1 MLADIFTTSK
11 FGKSVKNV
19 TGKFKFS
26 DIHYMTYYF
35 GTNIILIIDLSQ
47 SQEDEGAQEH
57 KSAEDGVDYQPLN
70 VSV

>member
-35 GTNIILIIDLSQ
+35 GTNIILIGQTAKLTLT
-47 SQEDEGAQEH
+47 
-57 KSAEDGVDYQPLN
+57 K
-70 VSV
+70 VSHYTACVFRLQ

>member
-1 MLADIFTTSK
+1 MNLNQTLES
-11 FGKSVKNV
+11 
-19 TGKFKFS
+19 
-26 DIHYMTYYF
+26 
-35 GTNIILIIDLSQ
+35 IIDLSQ